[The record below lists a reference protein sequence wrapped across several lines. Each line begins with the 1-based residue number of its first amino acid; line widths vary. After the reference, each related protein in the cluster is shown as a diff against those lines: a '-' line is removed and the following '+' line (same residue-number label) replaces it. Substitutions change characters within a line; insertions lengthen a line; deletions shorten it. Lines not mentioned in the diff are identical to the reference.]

1 MKLVKLIVVVLA
13 ASIFLSG
20 CIYSHVTTP
29 YGTDLN
35 KTTLGEK
42 TGKAST
48 YSVMWLFSW
57 GDAGV
62 AAASRNAG
70 IKTLNHMDREVVN
83 IIFGLYTRSTI
94 IVYGD

>member
-1 MKLVKLIVVVLA
+1 MRLTKMFLPVTVAFL
-13 ASIFLSG
+13 LSG
-20 CIYSHVTTP
+20 CIYSHVTVP

-35 KTTLGEK
+35 KTVLGDK

-48 YSVMWLFSW
+48 HSVLWLFSW

-70 IKTLNHMDREVVN
+70 IKTLDHMDHEVLNVL
-83 IIFGLYTRSTI
+83 FGLYTRSST